1 MESFGL
7 GLPGSLTP
15 GTLLT
20 LPCSQ
25 IRAISAADTPLRES
39 TGSVINAADAYL
51 TSNGRDTLVKTAGE
65 DALQTPA
72 KRRRSI
78 RERTPKQVQAVLS
91 ERKKRFSMGV
101 PRKEL
106 TPGGLLRALSRMPDL
121 PPATPSEADSTTPAQ
136 TPETVVG
143 SSGLRRGSYVPRH
156 SSLAPVLEHLSPAS
170 SHARTLDNFP
180 ADFPADSADLPADTS
195 LSSAA
200 SSTSSSAEVAETLL
214 GAQRLSRSFSQL
226 RRSVSIG
233 SPAAS
238 EKSMSRRDSLASV
251 ASVEQ
256 ARRASVQPED
266 LTRFLLRRRQLPVE
280 GDKEAKHDEDDVG
293 SGSLRE
299 SIGGIGR
306 FSMGSEL
313 GGDLSF
319 AALAADVEETAS
331 NPRLSLASGFGDVS
345 SARLSLATT
354 THDED
359 DDIDFST
366 NADLSRVD
374 KEDRNEFAGRFAD
387 VDDPLA
393 GQEFGGGFDNYDET
407 SMEQKESLNL
417 EGEGGVDEED
427 LTDRI
432 PWDLKGKGRAVEEND
447 AEQGDG
453 FDGVEAENDNAADE
467 WFGAQGAGR
476 FDSEQPLGLPTPPPF
491 SPRAKNRKRPAPVA
505 GSPKR
510 KKQKRQRYTRSGE
523 EVPDLPKSR
532 QKALFQHFLGPGI
545 KLDEAAV
552 EALLDASQDFFAALM
567 DDATA
572 SAKRSGRKAALKDVD
587 LVEAM
592 HCQRLLS
599 TKTPLPSL
607 ARELGIDRE
616 LLAVLEGIDTRGS
629 KQSTRRKKRKAEETS
644 EEEDE

>member
-1 MESFGL
+1 MESLGL
-7 GLPGSLTP
+7 GLPGGLTP
-15 GTLLT
+15 GNTRQA
-20 LPCSQ
+20 SHSEY

-39 TGSVINAADAYL
+39 TLSTNNGAGASS

-78 RERTPKQVQAVLS
+78 RKRTPKQVQAVLS
-91 ERKKRFSMGV
+91 ERKKRFSMGI
-101 PRKEL
+101 PRKEM
-106 TPGGLLRALSRMPDL
+106 TPGQLLRALSRMSDL
-121 PPATPSEADSTTPAQ
+121 PPATPSEADTTSPAR
-136 TPETVVG
+136 TPDTAIG
-143 SSGLRRGSYVPRH
+143 SSGLRRGSYIPRH
-156 SSLAPVLEHLSPAS
+156 SSLAPVLEHSSPAS
-170 SHARTLDNFP
+170 LHTQSLNEH
-180 ADFPADSADLPADTS
+180 PADSADLPADTS
-195 LSSAA
+195 FSSAA
-200 SSTSSSAEVAETLL
+200 SSTTSSAEVAETLL
-214 GAQRLSRSFSQL
+214 SAQRLSRSFSQL
-226 RRSVSIG
+226 RRSISIG
-233 SPAAS
+233 SPAGS
-238 EKSMSRRDSLASV
+238 DRSMSRRDSMASV

-266 LTRFLLRRRQLPVE
+266 LTQFLVRRRQLPVE
-280 GDKEAKHDEDDVG
+280 GHDEAKRDEDHVG

-299 SIGGIGR
+299 SIGRTGR

-313 GGDLSF
+313 EGDLSF
-319 AALAADVEETAS
+319 AASAADVETAS
-331 NPRLSLASGFGDVS
+331 HPRLSLASGFGDIS

-354 THDED
+354 TYEED
-359 DDIDFST
+359 DDVDSGT
-366 NADLSRVD
+366 KADLSRVE
-374 KEDRNEFAGRFAD
+374 KEDSNEFAGRFAD
-387 VDDPLA
+387 EDDPLA
-393 GQEFGGGFDNYDET
+393 GQEFGGGFDDYDET
-407 SMEQKESLNL
+407 SVERKELLNL
-417 EGEGGVDEED
+417 EGEGGVEAAKD
-427 LTDRI
+427 LADRI
-432 PWDLKGKGRAVEEND
+432 PWDLKGKGRAVEEDD
-447 AEQGDG
+447 AEPGDG
-453 FDGVEAENDNAADE
+453 LGGDGAENDDVVDE
-467 WFGAQGAGR
+467 WFGAQDAGR
-476 FDSEQPLGLPTPPPF
+476 FDSEQPVGLPTPPPF
-491 SPRAKNRKRPAPVA
+491 SPRATNRKRPAPAA

-572 SAKRSGRKAALKDVD
+572 SAKRSGRKAALKDAD

-607 ARELGIDRE
+607 ARDLGIDRE
-616 LLAVLEGIDTRGS
+616 LLAVLEGVGISER
-629 KQSTRRKKRKAEETS
+629 KQSTRRKKRKGEETS